1 MNILN
6 MKRSELTEK
15 LRDRGYRIG
24 ENSWKRLEKEK
35 LTYSLLKTLDN
46 YPKDEAVKKFNDIIK
61 DTEFKLITNY
71 KIGFGE
77 YVILKDK

>member
-35 LTYSLLKTLDN
+35 LTHSLLETLDN
-46 YPKDEAVKKFNDIIK
+46 YPKDEAVKKFNYMIK

>member
-6 MKRSELTEK
+6 MERSELTEK
-15 LRDRGYRIG
+15 LRDIGYRIG
-24 ENSWKRLEKEK
+24 ENSRKRLEKEK
-35 LTYSLLKTLDN
+35 LTHSLLETLNN
-46 YPKDEAVKKFNDIIK
+46 YPKDEAVKKFNDMIK

-71 KIGFGE
+71 NIGFGE